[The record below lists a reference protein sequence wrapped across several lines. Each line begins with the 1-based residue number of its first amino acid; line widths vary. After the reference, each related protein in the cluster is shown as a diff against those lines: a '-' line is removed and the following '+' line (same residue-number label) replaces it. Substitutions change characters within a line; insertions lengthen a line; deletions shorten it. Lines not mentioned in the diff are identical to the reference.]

1 MGIVRVF
8 LALSVVFAHS
18 SVFPL
23 TDNKLVGGLIAVQ
36 CFYIISGFYMALVL
50 TQQYATR
57 TNFYFNR
64 FLRLYPTYWFLLAA
78 STLLCLILGK
88 PTFVNVILNS
98 DVLHWDGKSFM
109 LFANVFIFGSD
120 AMMFMF
126 PSSGGLWFT
135 SDFSAHA
142 AKLYPFHSIPQA
154 WTLPVEM
161 LFYAIAPFVVKSPA
175 RLIGIF
181 ILSLVVRYFV
191 YAHISTD
198 DPWTYRFFPSE
209 AAFFCAGAL
218 AFHVYGVTK
227 EFRVSREIGLILFVV
242 IVLYITNFNRVPVL
256 IGNTFLFSGELLQ
269 FYGFALVALPFVF
282 HLTRDNRLDRWLGEM
297 SYPIYLTH
305 LFVIQGASYLPH
317 LSAMWYSKYPMIQ
330 VYFVVLN
337 TLVISA
343 AINVVVQTP
352 IERWFKRTEPQAP
365 NEQTREMEAE
375 REQPE
380 EQGKLI

>member
-1 MGIVRVF
+1 MGIIRIL

-18 SVFPL
+18 SVFAL
-23 TDNKLVGGLIAVQ
+23 TGNTLVGGLIAVQ

-50 TQQYATR
+50 TQQYTTR

-64 FLRLYPTYWFLLAA
+64 FLRLYPTYWFLLVA
-78 STLLCLILGK
+78 STLLFLILGK

-98 DVLHWDGKSFM
+98 DVLHWDGKIFM

-120 AMMFMF
+120 IMMFMF
-126 PSSGGLWFT
+126 PSPDGLRFT

-142 AKLYPFHSIPQA
+142 ATLWSPYHSMPQA

-175 RLIGIF
+175 RLMGIF
-181 ILSLVVRYFV
+181 ILSMIVRYFV
-191 YAHISTD
+191 YAHISAN

-227 EFRVSREIGLILFVV
+227 KLRVSREIGLIFFVA
-242 IVLYITNFNRVPVL
+242 IILYITNFNRVPPL
-256 IGNTFLFSGELLQ
+256 IGNTFLFSGRLLQ
-269 FYGFALVALPFVF
+269 FYGVVLMALPFVF

-305 LFVIQGASYLPH
+305 LFVIAGASHLPH
-317 LSAMWYSKYPMIQ
+317 LSASLYSKYPTMQ
-330 VYFVVLN
+330 SYFIVLN

-352 IERWFKRTEPQAP
+352 IERWFKRTEPLGTQSDSRLARVP
-365 NEQTREMEAE
+365 TH
-375 REQPE
+375 
-380 EQGKLI
+380 